1 MCGDRLLAA
10 TLGFEVRGDFVSQLL
25 ASSRR
30 DGRVSDVAV
39 PIVQKPTLVIRLFYG
54 MGKLGHLLFV
64 VRVGDVLPL
73 LAALLIP

>member
-1 MCGDRLLAA
+1 MCGDSLLTAA
-10 TLGFEVRGDFVSQLL
+10 LCFEVRGDFVRQLL
-25 ASSRR
+25 ASSSR

-64 VRVGDVLPL
+64 VRVGNVLPL
-73 LAALLIP
+73 LAALLVP